1 MKIIMNFGLEATNF
15 EIDYF
20 TVITTTSFLFIVITI
35 AIIFTFE
42 LKVIFINR
50 WDFVMIITIINIHL
64 IFIYLPHLALK
75 VNSQIINL

>member
-50 WDFVMIITIINIHL
+50 
-64 IFIYLPHLALK
+64 
-75 VNSQIINL
+75 